1 MPRPV
6 LRGRNA
12 ELAAVATLLRR
23 AGDVRQG
30 AVIRLR
36 GEPGIGKS
44 TMLQAVARQ
53 AAAAGFAVGFGKAEE
68 LDQISAGAPLLVALR
83 SGSQP
88 LVGAETFADLAP
100 VHHQPVWLVDRI
112 ASLLADISVRSPVLI
127 VIDDAQWADPVTRFA
142 LDTLPARLA
151 EAPVVW
157 LTASREVGPQP
168 AGALDD
174 VDRHDVELGPLT
186 DAELDALA
194 RDYLGG
200 PAEGLTHRRLHA
212 LGGNPFLAVQLLSG
226 VAAARSAGAETD
238 DIPPAFAD
246 AIDSRLRSLSDGTA
260 ELVELAAV
268 WGRPLDLSDATEL
281 LAGRSIVAITA
292 QRREAHGRGLLAE
305 DRDHIAFAH
314 DLIRE
319 AVYETVPAAVRR
331 ALHLRCARY
340 LVASGRGVV
349 AAAPHARAAARAGD
363 HEVVEILRGAAAQT
377 SLTMPSVAAPLIVEA
392 FGLLDAEDPRRL
404 EVGEQCAE
412 VLIRAERGN
421 DAVAVIDALLMET
434 SDIEAR
440 ARLQSLAAQGLWLMG
455 QLGEIDRRIVEV
467 QDHPAVS
474 PQMQARLAAVEALVL
489 TRAGTAAAATDAAE
503 AALAR
508 GRALGDE
515 RTQLLAVK
523 ALAEA
528 GTAEGRHGSARRH
541 YRALRALGGT
551 TYLAGEVL
559 ALQQLDRFEE
569 AEELLARVHQ
579 LHDHSLPS
587 LVFAQLLQDFK
598 LGRFVEAD
606 AGAMTVIRLCDDM
619 GTYVHKFEAW
629 LIGSVVAVIRGDL
642 ALARERLRP
651 AEKTRQAD
659 DAFRKAPTL
668 LIKGRIAGAE
678 GRFEDSVRI
687 LKPLMDSLAQSRSWW
702 PRSPELLRVQAGIA
716 IAAADDEFAWQTVER
731 AGIAAERNPGVA
743 SFEGVALQVEGFVT
757 GDAGTLRSA
766 VKILR
771 ESPRSFLLAGALAD
785 YGAVLVDQ
793 GDRHTAVAALTEA
806 WDLYAELGANFY
818 LPGVERNL
826 SRAGAFTGS
835 GESLTR
841 AEERVAQLVSE
852 GHTNQSVASALG
864 VSVHT
869 VNTHLRAVFRKM
881 GVRSRVQLANAM
893 NAKAVGRN

>member
-1 MPRPV
+1 
-6 LRGRNA
+6 
-12 ELAAVATLLRR
+12 
-23 AGDVRQG
+23 
-30 AVIRLR
+30 
-36 GEPGIGKS
+36 
-44 TMLQAVARQ
+44 
-53 AAAAGFAVGFGKAEE
+53 
-68 LDQISAGAPLLVALR
+68 
-83 SGSQP
+83 
-88 LVGAETFADLAP
+88 
-100 VHHQPVWLVDRI
+100 
-112 ASLLADISVRSPVLI
+112 
-127 VIDDAQWADPVTRFA
+127 
-142 LDTLPARLA
+142 
-151 EAPVVW
+151 
-157 LTASREVGPQP
+157 
-168 AGALDD
+168 
-174 VDRHDVELGPLT
+174 
-186 DAELDALA
+186 
-194 RDYLGG
+194 
-200 PAEGLTHRRLHA
+200 
-212 LGGNPFLAVQLLSG
+212 
-226 VAAARSAGAETD
+226 
-238 DIPPAFAD
+238 
-246 AIDSRLRSLSDGTA
+246 
-260 ELVELAAV
+260 
-268 WGRPLDLSDATEL
+268 
-281 LAGRSIVAITA
+281 
-292 QRREAHGRGLLAE
+292 
-305 DRDHIAFAH
+305 
-314 DLIRE
+314 
-319 AVYETVPAAVRR
+319 
-331 ALHLRCARY
+331 
-340 LVASGRGVV
+340 
-349 AAAPHARAAARAGD
+349 
-363 HEVVEILRGAAAQT
+363 
-377 SLTMPSVAAPLIVEA
+377 
-392 FGLLDAEDPRRL
+392 
-404 EVGEQCAE
+404 
-412 VLIRAERGN
+412 
-421 DAVAVIDALLMET
+421 
-434 SDIEAR
+434 
-440 ARLQSLAAQGLWLMG
+440 
-455 QLGEIDRRIVEV
+455 
-467 QDHPAVS
+467 
-474 PQMQARLAAVEALVL
+474 
-489 TRAGTAAAATDAAE
+489 
-503 AALAR
+503 
-508 GRALGDE
+508 
-515 RTQLLAVK
+515 
-523 ALAEA
+523 
-528 GTAEGRHGSARRH
+528 
-541 YRALRALGGT
+541 
-551 TYLAGEVL
+551 
-559 ALQQLDRFEE
+559 
-569 AEELLARVHQ
+569 
-579 LHDHSLPS
+579 DHSLPS